1 MNLTIGNI
9 EFSLARRKASS
20 EAATPPRQTI
30 PSVVSIGTYS
40 GQSRA
45 YYNAYDAPRMNLLYI
60 RETVSSC
67 MHARSEAISHGE
79 LHAYRLDN
87 HSTGRASTGGLTS
100 RTGSKLQLDAKHP
113 LEALLRAPNPI
124 LDMSDILEL
133 TSQWLDATG
142 NAILLKVRDQRGIP
156 RELWPI
162 AALSYQIEKGEDG
175 MPQFYRFQPTNTLI
189 PVADIIHIRRPDL
202 RTAPFYGHAILSDL
216 LDTAKADTAVR
227 LFQERYFAN
236 DAVPRAVL
244 KWPVGSL
251 LSQDQMNQIRNA
263 WEERYGG
270 PSNGGKLALLPDGGE
285 IDVLSGTGK
294 ELDFRN
300 SKQDLSDAIRQAFKV
315 PKVVLGEV
323 DGVNLANADT
333 SYSIFMRDVVDA
345 SLSRL
350 DRALTRSL
358 AREFGSDIH
367 IEHDNILPESEA
379 QMLGRL
385 AEVKQTLTVNEQR
398 ALLDLPPLPDGR
410 GNVFMIGNTIFAED
424 WTPL

>member
-1 MNLTIGNI
+1 
-9 EFSLARRKASS
+9 
-20 EAATPPRQTI
+20 
-30 PSVVSIGTYS
+30 
-40 GQSRA
+40 
-45 YYNAYDAPRMNLLYI
+45 
-60 RETVSSC
+60 
-67 MHARSEAISHGE
+67 
-79 LHAYRLDN
+79 
-87 HSTGRASTGGLTS
+87 
-100 RTGSKLQLDAKHP
+100 
-113 LEALLRAPNPI
+113 
-124 LDMSDILEL
+124 
-133 TSQWLDATG
+133 
-142 NAILLKVRDQRGIP
+142 
-156 RELWPI
+156 
-162 AALSYQIEKGEDG
+162 
-175 MPQFYRFQPTNTLI
+175 
-189 PVADIIHIRRPDL
+189 VADIIHIRRPDL